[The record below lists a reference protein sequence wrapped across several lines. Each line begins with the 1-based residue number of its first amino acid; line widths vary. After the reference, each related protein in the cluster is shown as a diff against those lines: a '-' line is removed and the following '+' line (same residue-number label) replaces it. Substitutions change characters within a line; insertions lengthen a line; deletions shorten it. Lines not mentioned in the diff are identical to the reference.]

1 MREVKTMSKMM
12 VKQAQHRMFAEL
24 VEDLETRT
32 PETVGLG
39 WKGWRLIHAST
50 AKQDPFREG
59 GRRDNGKW
67 RPVTVTGAK
76 RRR

>member
-1 MREVKTMSKMM
+1 MSKMV
-12 VKQAQHRMFAEL
+12 VKRVQHRMFVEL

-32 PETVGLG
+32 PATMALG

-59 GRRDNGKW
+59 GRQDSGRW
-67 RPVTVTGAK
+67 RPVAITEAK
-76 RRR
+76 RRK